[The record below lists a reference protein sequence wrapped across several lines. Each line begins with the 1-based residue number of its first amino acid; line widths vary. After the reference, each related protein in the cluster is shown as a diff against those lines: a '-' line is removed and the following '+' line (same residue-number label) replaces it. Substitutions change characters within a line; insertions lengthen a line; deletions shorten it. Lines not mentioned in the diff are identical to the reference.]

1 MDHDNDNEI
10 FEILSNIDNKEQ
22 MRKFLDEVLTKKEVK
37 DLRLR
42 WRLLRMIEQKI
53 PQREIASRL
62 GISLC
67 KITRGSRL
75 LKDKETV
82 TYQLLK
88 SKDRHTL

>member
-10 FEILSNIDNKEQ
+10 FEILSNIDDKEQ
-22 MRKFLDEVLTKKEVK
+22 MRMFLDEVLTKKEVK